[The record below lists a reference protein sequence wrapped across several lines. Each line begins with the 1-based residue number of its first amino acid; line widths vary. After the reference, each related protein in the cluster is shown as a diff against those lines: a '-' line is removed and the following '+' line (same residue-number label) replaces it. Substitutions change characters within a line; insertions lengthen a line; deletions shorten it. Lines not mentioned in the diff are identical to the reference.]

1 MKSTLKYFRKIAF
14 LLFFICLSAY
24 SQTPEGFNYQ
34 ATVRNNLGELIINQ
48 AVNIRTNIL
57 QNSQTNTPVYTEA
70 HTVSTDNF
78 GQINLTIGSGTPSF
92 GTFSNINWAN
102 GTYYLSIELNTNGN
116 YVTMG
121 VTQLLSV
128 PYALYAK
135 NSGSISALPTG
146 TNTGDVLAW
155 NGTTWVSTPASS
167 QNGLPAIATVSA
179 TAITGIEAKCG
190 GAIASNGTSNI
201 SSKGVCW
208 STNPNPTINNN
219 LTVEGPGNMDF
230 ISTLT
235 NLTPGTTY
243 FYRAYATNNS
253 GTSYGATY
261 TFSTIALP
269 VISSNAV
276 TSITNSGAQSGGF
289 VSSEG
294 ESALIAKGLVWSISP
309 NPTVNLTTKTNEGN
323 TLGTF
328 TSNISGLIYNTTY
341 YVRAYATNAAGT
353 TYGDQQQFTTV
364 NFLSPNLEFTFNY
377 NQPLAIPGTSGL
389 TLYNITS
396 GATGYDMDYLVL
408 DDSFTDTGLYEA
420 TTAAEPEHLTIS
432 NTPTNPDNSP
442 NASYLIDGTYYIFY
456 SLYTN
461 ATLSTIADFTPI
473 DVPTTVDYV
482 RQGGTLSGTFV
493 QEADFVPTT
502 KAAIG
507 DTNFV
512 LSFTKLNGVYTLNNS
527 IPQVIASGRFTK
539 NIKNIIDEAR
549 INRKKLQILNE

>member
-155 NGTTWVSTPASS
+155 NGTNWVSTPASS

-208 STNPNPTINNN
+208 SINPNPTINNS

-461 ATLSTIADFTPI
+461 ATLSTIPDFTPI